1 VLATVSITVAV
12 LSIMVAVLSRI
23 TAVLAR
29 DVAEAPITTA
39 VLSIVERPVPIESN
53 CPLIVYAMITHFLSN
68 SGLYSSPVYI
78 IFILIL
84 RKEHKYLCSFIYCI
98 DLS

>member
-1 VLATVSITVAV
+1 
-12 LSIMVAVLSRI
+12 MVAVLSRI

-53 CPLIVYAMITHFLSN
+53 CPLIVYAMITHFLS
-68 SGLYSSPVYI
+68 Y
-78 IFILIL
+78 
-84 RKEHKYLCSFIYCI
+84 
-98 DLS
+98 